1 MSSFK
6 YNNVYIKDYHTI
18 VGPKEKE
25 GLIKFK
31 NSIID
36 YYNEEASLEDAEIK
50 MQNLCLNNLIKKKN

>member
-25 GLIKFK
+25 GLIKK
-31 NSIID
+31 EGRI
-36 YYNEEASLEDAEIK
+36 IK
-50 MQNLCLNNLIKKKN
+50 MFI